1 MSTMLVSRIC
11 LGTGATWR
19 TEPASALRRVIEL
32 SARMVPTDVVVGR
45 YWRSLATA
53 RVTDSM
59 GSGWR
64 AAAASALRAEA
75 CFRATTLPAVTAS
88 VPHSTADAAQPP
100 LLISR
105 LLRIRV
111 ITLLLAKGRR
121 VPGD

>member
-32 SARMVPTDVVVGR
+32 SARMVPTDVVVGG

-64 AAAASALRAEA
+64 AAAASALRTEA
-75 CFRATTLPAVTAS
+75 CFHATRLPAVRAS
-88 VPHSTADAAQPP
+88 VPNNTADPVQPRFF
-100 LLISR
+100 IRR

-111 ITLLLAKGRR
+111 ISLFLAKVRR
-121 VPGD
+121 VPGY